1 MFKVN
6 QRQHST
12 VKMIIQKR
20 SLSWLP
26 LAIILWTIDIGFLSN
41 FSWSQES
48 ISLPKK
54 EKLAP
59 FPPRSTELA
68 PPTFDNDN
76 PPPLNTPSP
85 QFEQNLDREFDTY
98 RLDVGDSVSVNVP
111 LFPEF
116 STVGVI
122 NEEGNI
128 IMPIL
133 GRISLRGLNLTEA
146 EAKIIYELSNRY
158 LQVEPEVIV
167 ALAAPRPAQVGIL
180 GEVVRPGFYNF
191 VSGSP
196 LNIALSAAGGSTK
209 NADLR
214 SIIIR
219 RSLVDGTLIER
230 EVDLY
235 TPLLNSEALPN
246 VRLQGGDTIIVN
258 KLEIG
263 SDRDYDRALIARSTL
278 PQQTINVK
286 IIAPIVNGGRALRNI
301 NLPNGSTFL
310 DAVASL
316 PPGDG
321 ILIKEEIAIM
331 RFDREQGKVTT
342 QILNTENALNG
353 DVAEDVT
360 LQDEDVLVVSRT
372 FIGRVLNGFS
382 VLTRPIRDLL
392 GFQRFFDFLFE

>member
-1 MFKVN
+1 MFKLDRKKPSIVN
-6 QRQHST
+6 KITH
-12 VKMIIQKR
+12 KR
-20 SLSWLP
+20 SLSWLS
-26 LAIILWTIDIGFLSN
+26 LAIIFWTLDSGFSRNIG
-41 FSWSQES
+41 WTQES
-48 ISLPKK
+48 FSLPEK
-54 EKLAP
+54 ERIAP
-59 FPPRSTELA
+59 LPPRRIELA

-76 PPPLNTPSP
+76 PPPPSISSP
-85 QFEQNLDREFDTY
+85 QFEQNLDRQFDTY
-98 RLDVGDSVSVNVP
+98 RLDVGDSVSISVP

-116 STVGVI
+116 STVGII

-128 IMPIL
+128 IMPIV
-133 GRISLRGLNLTEA
+133 GRISLRGLSVA
-146 EAKIIYELSNRY
+146 EVEEKIIYELSNRF

-167 ALAAPRPAQVGIL
+167 ALTTPRPAQVSIL
-180 GEVVRPGFYNF
+180 GEVVRPGFYSF

-196 LNIALSAAGGSTK
+196 LNAALAATGGST
-209 NADLR
+209 NEADLR
-214 SIIIR
+214 SVIVR
-219 RSLVDGTLIER
+219 RPLVDGTFLER

-235 TPLLNSEALPN
+235 TPLLNSEALPE

-263 SDRDYDRALIARSTL
+263 SDRDYDRSLIARSTL

-286 IIAPIVNGGRALRNI
+286 IIAPVDNGGRALRNI

-310 DAVASL
+310 DAVAAL

-321 ILIKEEIAIM
+321 ILIKEEIAVM

-342 QILNTENALNG
+342 QILDTEDALNG
-353 DVAEDVT
+353 DLAEDVT

-392 GFQRFFDFLFE
+392 GFQSFFDFLFE